1 MSSIVPASGHG
12 LIFQPTEA
20 LSARVISAEDERDE
34 AHKKLDAA
42 HAAIDREK
50 RKRVGANLLS
60 MLLFG
65 MALAACAA
73 AFFLWSGTQGQVAKA
88 DMERDA
94 AFEERDLARQTLQSE
109 QDRSARQLAEIQAFD
124 EYRNVADLT
133 YEIRRME
140 VELDNYRTQ
149 LENKP
154 TPGLDRDA
162 TLNVETTARN
172 WLVAAQEELNAD
184 KTRLEDAL
192 TELENWT
199 LVRDEPVRPVTCL
212 PQNPLRPRP
221 VPEGC

>member
-1 MSSIVPASGHG
+1 MSDIVPASGHG

-34 AHKKLDAA
+34 ARKRVEAA
-42 HAAIDREK
+42 LAAADKEK
-50 RKRVGANLLS
+50 RKRAGANLMS

-65 MALAACAA
+65 MVLAAGAA

-88 DMERDA
+88 DAERDA

-109 QDRSARQLAEIQAFD
+109 QDRSARQLAEIEAFD

-149 LENKP
+149 LENNP
-154 TPGLDRDA
+154 TPGLDREV
-162 TLNVETTARN
+162 TLDVETTARN
-172 WLVAAQEELNAD
+172 WLVAAQEELNSD
-184 KTRLEDAL
+184 KTRLETAL
-192 TELENWT
+192 QELEDWT
-199 LVRDEPVRPVTCL
+199 LVRQEPVRPVTCL